1 MSFTLTKKFNDNTFH
16 INITK
21 NNRYYETTLQN
32 ITKEY
37 YDNTLSKF
45 DVDTVNIVD
54 MKESLLVSYES
65 ASIEL
70 YELIV
75 SYVEYMELK
84 KKLELMEKQ
93 ITKVSYH
100 EMIEPIVFKMDEN
113 KNHDISIYRCSTII
127 NRDELYIE
135 ILFRLNNIHTDL
147 YLKLL
152 TQYNKYCNIPIPI
165 PTHWSSSPLKT
176 GDMFGNVDIKRI
188 KEILVNNDWLTTE
201 NANIG
206 MTKEKLKNISTMICP
221 LNINNL
227 EKLGI
232 RIIQPTSIRKH
243 FDIIMIP
250 PGKMMKV
257 YETNNTKD
265 YKVYHSGVY
274 DGNIINKARMLW
286 LGFVERQHDIPDNI
300 EI

>member
-16 INITK
+16 ISITK

-70 YELIV
+70 YELVV

-93 ITKVSYH
+93 ITKVSYY
-100 EMIEPIVFKMDEN
+100 ELIEPIVFKIDEGFSGIIIDTVSIIIN
-113 KNHDISIYRCSTII
+113 MDISIT
-127 NRDELYIE
+127 
-135 ILFRLNNIHTDL
+135 
-147 YLKLL
+147 
-152 TQYNKYCNIPIPI
+152 
-165 PTHWSSSPLKT
+165 
-176 GDMFGNVDIKRI
+176 DIKLMMGKVHINLYNDNHPSFIYQDRPTPISFIEKTFMNPQFIKKEI
-188 KEILVNNDWLTTE
+188 KEINLTHEQFIIFGKMINSLKTE
-201 NANIG
+201 N
-206 MTKEKLKNISTMICP
+206 LKP
-221 LNINNL
+221 LNIKIIKRNEL
-227 EKLGI
+227 R
-232 RIIQPTSIRKH
+232 RIINEDEYHKV
-243 FDIIMIP
+243 DCIMIP

-265 YKVYHSGVY
+265 YKVYYSGVY

-286 LGFVERQHDIPDNI
+286 LGFVERQYDIPDNI

>member
-1 MSFTLTKKFNDNTFH
+1 MSFTLTKKFNDNTFY

-45 DVDTVNIVD
+45 DVDTVNIID

-65 ASIEL
+65 VSIEL
-70 YELIV
+70 YELLV
-75 SYVEYMELK
+75 SYVEFIELK

-152 TQYNKYCNIPIPI
+152 TQYNKYCNITIPI
-165 PTHWSSSPLKT
+165 ICCSSPLIAR
-176 GDMFGNVDIKRI
+176 DMFGNVDIKRI

-206 MTKEKLKNISTMICP
+206 MTKENLKNIGNMIQP
-221 LNINNL
+221 LNTNNL
-227 EKLGI
+227 NNLGI

-274 DGNIINKARMLW
+274 DGNIIMKARMLW

>member
-70 YELIV
+70 YELVV
-75 SYVEYMELK
+75 SYVEFIELK
-84 KKLELMEKQ
+84 KKFELMEKQ

-100 EMIEPIVFKMDEN
+100 ELIEPIVFKIDEGFSGIIIDTVSIIIN
-113 KNHDISIYRCSTII
+113 MDISITDIKLMMGKVHI
-127 NRDELYIE
+127 NLYNDNHPSFIYQ
-135 ILFRLNNIHTDL
+135 D
-147 YLKLL
+147 
-152 TQYNKYCNIPIPI
+152 I
-165 PTHWSSSPLKT
+165 PTPISFIEKT
-176 GDMFGNVDIKRI
+176 FMNPQFIKKEI
-188 KEILVNNDWLTTE
+188 KEINLTHEQFIIFGKMINSLKTE
-201 NANIG
+201 N
-206 MTKEKLKNISTMICP
+206 LKP
-221 LNINNL
+221 LNIKIIKRKEL
-227 EKLGI
+227 R
-232 RIIQPTSIRKH
+232 RIINEDEYHKV
-243 FDIIMIP
+243 DCIMIP

-274 DGNIINKARMLW
+274 NGNIIKKARMLW